1 MKQKICTGL
10 GLLGGAVAAAFGGW
24 SADLAAL
31 VCFMAVDYGS
41 GLVVAGV
48 FHRSKKSDSGALE
61 SGAGF
66 QGLCRKGMILLMV
79 LIGARL
85 DQLLG
90 LAFIRSAVCIGFGAN
105 ELLSILE
112 NAGLMGIPSPKAL
125 GRAVELLQQSAEET
139 LGQSRK

>member
-1 MKQKICTGL
+1 MKQKICTIL
-10 GLLGGAVAAAFGGW
+10 GILGSAAAAAFGGW

-31 VCFMAVDYGS
+31 VSFMAVDYCS
-41 GLVVAGV
+41 GVLVAGV
-48 FHRSKKSDSGALE
+48 FHRSKKSGSGALE

-85 DQLLG
+85 DRLLG
-90 LAFIRSAVCIGFGAN
+90 MDFIRSAVCIGFGAN

-112 NAGLMGIPSPKAL
+112 NAGLMGIPIPSAL
-125 GRAVELLQQSAEET
+125 RRAVELLQHRAEEE
-139 LGQSRK
+139 